1 MSRQRL
7 RESAIKWKVNLTDE
21 SFAQKLLKLVELKAV
36 LNKAKYVDLKVCK
49 KISDFLKENFVED
62 LTHFEKKNKVKIDII
77 SDNTLVIPEYIID
90 VKNKSNKTIELVEYF
105 EKLQNIKEQKKNNI
119 IDIKDKKKFIK
130 KPFRKKR
137 FFKKAK

>member
-1 MSRQRL
+1 MGNIIGML
-7 RESAIKWKVNLTDE
+7 
-21 SFAQKLLKLVELKAV
+21 
-36 LNKAKYVDLKVCK
+36 
-49 KISDFLKENFVED
+49 
-62 LTHFEKKNKVKIDII
+62 DII